1 MVAWL
6 LLGGCAG
13 LRRCAGFGV
22 GGCRCAARLPCRP
35 LLLQQLLLLLLSWW
49 LLCSLPRCRL
59 LGWTGVVV
67 HEALRQM
74 VSAIASG
81 GSSKERR
88 FMAACFRLRFGLV
101 NGALAAGWVAAA
113 VERASSFSDW
123 GLAYCRWQ
131 WGEHGPPPFAEPSLP
146 LDSHASGMLD
156 LLAWATV
163 RGGDYGLTDL
173 GFLP

>member
-1 MVAWL
+1 MAAAWR
-6 LLGGCAG
+6 
-13 LRRCAGFGV
+13 LRRLAPMCGV
-22 GGCRCAARLPCRP
+22 RRGRLSLRGAVA
-35 LLLQQLLLLLLSWW
+35 LSAVLLLLLLSRW
-49 LLCSLPRCRL
+49 LLCSLPMFRL

-67 HEALRQM
+67 HEALRQI

-81 GSSKERR
+81 GSSIERR

-113 VERASSFSDW
+113 VERASSFLDW
-123 GLAYCRWQ
+123 GLACCRWQ
-131 WGEHGPPPFAEPSLP
+131 WGEHGPPPFAAPSLP

-163 RGGDYGLTDL
+163 RGGDYGLSDL